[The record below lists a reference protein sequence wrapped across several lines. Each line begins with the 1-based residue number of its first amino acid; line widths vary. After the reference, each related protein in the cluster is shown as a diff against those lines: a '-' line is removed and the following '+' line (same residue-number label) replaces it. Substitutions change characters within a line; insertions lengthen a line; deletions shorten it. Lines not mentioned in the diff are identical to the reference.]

1 MNMIRPRY
9 SLAMLLSLVFVLLA
23 GTSLLP
29 AQSPKAADQQ
39 PAAAPAVAPD
49 LALSNPQEA
58 AKLQAQ
64 LLSGVRQLTFEGKRA
79 GESYFSQDGRWMVFQ
94 SEREAE
100 NPFFQIYLMDRE
112 TGDTRRVSPGFGKT
126 TCAWIHPDNQH
137 VLFASTQFDPEAQAK
152 QQAEID
158 FRKSG
163 QARRYAWDYD
173 ETYELVVCDLKSGEY
188 RRLTDAV
195 GYDAE
200 ASYSPDGKSI
210 CFASNRRAYSGE
222 LSADEQK
229 LFAQDPASAIDLY
242 MMDADGSN
250 VRRLTETVGYDG
262 GPFFSP
268 NGKQICWR
276 RFAEN
281 GAIAEIMIMNADGSE
296 QRAITH
302 MQAMSWAPYFHPSG
316 DYLIFATN
324 KHGFENFELYLVDA
338 AGEREPVRTTYRAGF
353 DGLPVFPPGGSTL
366 VWTSTN
372 GSSQSQL
379 FEAKWNDQAAREAL
393 GLSADD
399 GNKSASAKGDSGK
412 GNSATNDTSAAAA
425 ALAAS
430 APGIQASD
438 IGRHVDYL
446 CRPELGGR
454 LTGTEGERKATA
466 YVAAYLESLGL
477 TPAGDNGTFFQEF
490 EFVSN
495 VTLGPDNALK
505 VGDTSYEVN
514 KQWRPLFFS
523 QDGPIE
529 PTEIVFGGYGIV
541 APAAKGQAAYDSY
554 IHLDVKDKWVLVY
567 RFLPQDITP
576 ERRQYLSA
584 YSVLRYKAMVARDR
598 GAKGLIVVS
607 GPTSS
612 VRRQL
617 VPLAMD
623 GTLGTTSLAVVSVTD
638 DVAGGWLK
646 SNGKD
651 LGELQKEL
659 DSGEPSMGFA
669 LEGVKLSAAIDI
681 EPVYSRGRNVLAI
694 LPAPGISQSAKNDPH
709 YQPPALVVVGAHI
722 DHLGTGAEGSSL
734 AKEEEAGGIH
744 RGADDNASG
753 VAGMLEIA
761 QYLSAEVGS
770 GRLKPVRDTLLAAW
784 SGEELG
790 LRGSQAFCDHF
801 GDLYP
806 DRAAWL
812 MPLGKPSAV
821 GAQTDGAAAAGGQS
835 ATAGPLSSEKKNEI
849 ETLSPAV
856 AACLNMDMIGRLRE
870 QLVLQG
876 IGSSPYW
883 TGAIERRNAVTGLS
897 LSLQA
902 DCNLPTDASTFF
914 RRGVPIL
921 SAFTGSHSEY
931 HTPRDTPELLN
942 YEGAAETAK
951 LMALITRDVLTVN
964 EPLPF
969 TDQPIQQ
976 TAVASL
982 RAYLGTIPNYT
993 KEVKGAAIDGV
1004 SKGGPAEQAGLKG
1017 GDVITELAG
1026 RRIEN
1031 IYDYTFAIDALKIG
1045 EEVKVVVQ
1053 RDGQRLELKVTPRSR
1068 Q

>member
-1 MNMIRPRY
+1 MNVIQLGCKFAAGFR
-9 SLAMLLSLVFVLLA
+9 LAVALTALA
-23 GTSLLP
+23 V
-29 AQSPKAADQQ
+29 QSSPLQSQ
-39 PAAAPAVAPD
+39 TPAATTPAPQTAEDITKSDPA
-49 LALSNPQEA
+49 EA
-58 AKLQAQ
+58 AKLQSR
-64 LLSGVRQLTFEGKRA
+64 LITGVRQLTFEGKRA

-94 SEREAE
+94 SERETD

-112 TGDTRRVSPGFGKT
+112 TGDTRRVSPGIGKT
-126 TCAWIHPDNQH
+126 TCAWIHLDNQR
-137 VLFASTQFDPEAQAK
+137 VLFASTQFDPQARAK

-163 QARRYAWDYD
+163 QSRRYAWDYD
-173 ETYELVVCDLKSGEY
+173 ETYDLVVCDLKSGDY
-188 RRLTDAV
+188 VRLTDAI

-222 LSADEQK
+222 LSAKEQE

-242 MMDADGSN
+242 MMDSDGSH
-250 VRRLTETVGYDG
+250 VRRLTDTPGYDG

-268 NGKQICWR
+268 DGQTICWR
-276 RFAEN
+276 RFSEN
-281 GAIAEIMIMNADGSE
+281 GATAEIMLMNVDGTN

-302 MQAMSWAPYFHPSG
+302 MQAMSWAPYFHSSG

-338 AGEREPVRTTYRAGF
+338 AGAHQPVRATYRTGF
-353 DGLPVFPPGGSTL
+353 DGLPVFPPGGSSL
-366 VWTSTN
+366 VWTSNN

-379 FEAKWNDQAAREAL
+379 FEAKWNDVAARELL
-393 GLSADD
+393 GLD
-399 GNKSASAKGDSGK
+399 GRSKPSAKADTAAAASSDSV
-412 GNSATNDTSAAAA
+412 AAAEALAAEVLAVSAAAVRPA
-425 ALAAS
+425 
-430 APGIQASD
+430 D

-454 LTGTEGERKATA
+454 LTGTPGERKATA

-477 TPAGDNGTFFQEF
+477 EPAGENGTFFQEF

-495 VTLGPDNALK
+495 VTLGPHNSLAA
-505 VGDTSYEVN
+505 GDSQYEVN
-514 KQWRPLFFS
+514 KDWRPLFFS
-523 QDGPIE
+523 EDGPIE
-529 PTEIVFGGYGIV
+529 PTDVVFAGYGIV
-541 APAAKGQAAYDSY
+541 APAEKGQAEYNSY
-554 IHLDVKDKWVLVY
+554 THLDVKDKWVLVY

-576 ERRQYLSA
+576 ERRQHLSA

-598 GAKGLIVVS
+598 GAKGMIVVS
-607 GPTSS
+607 GPTSA
-612 VRRQL
+612 VRQQL
-617 VPLAMD
+617 VPLSMD
-623 GTLGTTSLAVVSVTD
+623 GTLGTTSLSVVSVTD
-638 DVAGGWLK
+638 DVARAWLK
-646 SNGKD
+646 SSGKD
-651 LGELQKEL
+651 LGQLQKEL
-659 DSGEPSMGFA
+659 DTGEPMMGFA
-669 LEGVKLSAAIDI
+669 LEGVKLSGTIDI
-681 EPVYSRGRNVLAI
+681 EPVSSRGRNVLAL
-694 LPAPGISQSAKNDPH
+694 LPAPLASEVDKSDPH
-709 YQPPALVVVGAHI
+709 YQKPALVVIGAHI

-734 AKEEEAGGIH
+734 AKEDEIGGIH

-753 VAGMLEIA
+753 VAGMLEVA
-761 QYLSAEVGS
+761 QYLKDEVAA

-790 LRGSQAFCDHF
+790 LRGSQAFCDRF
-801 GDLYP
+801 AELYP
-806 DRAAWL
+806 DRAVWL
-812 MPLGKPSAV
+812 MPLNKPTAKAE
-821 GAQTDGAAAAGGQS
+821 GDAAERDAAEER
-835 ATAGPLSSEKKNEI
+835 TASQGPITK
-849 ETLSPAV
+849 LSPAI
-856 AACLNMDMIGRLRE
+856 AACLNMDMIGRLRD

-883 TGAIERRNAVTGLS
+883 TGAIERRNAVIGLS
-897 LSLQA
+897 LVLQA

-921 SAFTGSHSEY
+921 SAFTGSHNEY

-942 YEGAAETAK
+942 YEGAAETAR
-951 LMALITRDVLTVN
+951 LMALIARDVLTAA

-969 TDQPIQQ
+969 TDQPIQK

-993 KEVKGAAIDGV
+993 KEVKGAALDGV
-1004 SKGGPAEQAGLKG
+1004 SKGGPAEQAGLKA

-1053 RDGQRLELKVTPRSR
+1053 RDGKTIELKVTPRSR